1 MTGLTALSITDQKL
15 ASFDGTGMSSLQTLT
30 LTNNKLTSFD
40 GT

>member
-1 MTGLTALSITDQKL
+1 MSGLTSLSITDQKL
-15 ASFDGTGMSSLQTLT
+15 AAFDGTGMTNLTTLT